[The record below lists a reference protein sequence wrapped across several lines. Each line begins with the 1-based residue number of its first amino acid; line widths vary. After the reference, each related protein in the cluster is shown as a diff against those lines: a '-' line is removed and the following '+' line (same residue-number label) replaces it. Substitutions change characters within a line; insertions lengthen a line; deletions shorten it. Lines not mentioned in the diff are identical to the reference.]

1 MTRVDHVRE
10 HLSPLTRMFLT
21 SRRRLRKAIDRA
33 RSRPLSEA
41 SFCEFMDAVAP
52 GWRKGR

>member
-52 GWRKGR
+52 GWREGR